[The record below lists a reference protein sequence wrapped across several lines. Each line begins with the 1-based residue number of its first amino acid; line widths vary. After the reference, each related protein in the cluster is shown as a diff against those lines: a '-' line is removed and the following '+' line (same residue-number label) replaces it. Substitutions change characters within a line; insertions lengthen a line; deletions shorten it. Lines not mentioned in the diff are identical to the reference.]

1 MKEWISLERLKSLG
15 MDKLFIFLL
24 AGILLLVIWIPADTG
39 RNKVEEEEVGQ
50 VLTETGTLEQRL
62 KETLEQ
68 VQGVG
73 QVQVMITMTTDT
85 NAIEGVVVVAEGAGT
100 PRVEEDIIETAQALF
115 PIAAHKIKVCKMTE

>member
-24 AGILLLVIWIPADTG
+24 AGVLLLVIWIPADTG
-39 RNKVEEEEVGQ
+39 RNKVQEEETGQ
-50 VLTETGTLEQRL
+50 TLTETGSLEQRL

-115 PIAAHKIKVCKMTE
+115 PIAAHKIKVCRMTE